1 MQKVRK
7 QKKFLTFCVYRRRI
21 SVILY
26 YIYPKTTHFC
36 LHTVVFAPLF
46 LAKRQ
51 MGKYRDGYL
60 ICEVHDNGPFHLVAY
75 RRIMIAINR

>member
-7 QKKFLTFCVYRRRI
+7 QKKFLTFCIYRRQI

-26 YIYPKTTHFC
+26 CIYPKTTHFC

-46 LAKRQ
+46 LAKRHATNTIH
-51 MGKYRDGYL
+51 L
-60 ICEVHDNGPFHLVAY
+60 ICEVHDNGPFRLVAY
-75 RRIMIAINR
+75 RRIMIAIKR